1 MGLAP
6 LHSAANFVAVRTP
19 KPATEVVA
27 ALAARGIMIV
37 PVGGPPYENHIRITI
52 GTAEDTDAVLAAL
65 KAVL

>member
-1 MGLAP
+1 
-6 LHSAANFVAVRTP
+6 
-19 KPATEVVA
+19 
-27 ALAARGIMIV
+27 MIV